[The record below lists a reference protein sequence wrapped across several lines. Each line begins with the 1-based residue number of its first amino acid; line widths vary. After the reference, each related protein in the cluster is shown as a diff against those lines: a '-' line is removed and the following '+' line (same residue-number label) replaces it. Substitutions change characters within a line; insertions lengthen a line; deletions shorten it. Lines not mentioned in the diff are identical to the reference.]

1 MTSHVHHDMFTM
13 YILLPW
19 YCVSVVE
26 GDASLDEGA
35 ETLTLTF
42 PQPLPLGK
50 ASVCVKYK
58 GLLNDKMKGFYRS
71 KYTTP
76 SGEERFGAVTQ
87 FEVCVRVC
95 VCVYVCAMCMCVA
108 HTLVCAC
115 SMHAL
120 V

>member
-1 MTSHVHHDMFTM
+1 MFTM

-19 YCVSVVE
+19 CCVSVVE

-87 FEVCVRVC
+87 FEVCVCLCVRVC
-95 VCVYVCAMCMCVA
+95 YVYVRRSHVS
-108 HTLVCAC
+108 VCLLYAC
-115 SMHAL
+115 IGL
-120 V
+120 IERLNL